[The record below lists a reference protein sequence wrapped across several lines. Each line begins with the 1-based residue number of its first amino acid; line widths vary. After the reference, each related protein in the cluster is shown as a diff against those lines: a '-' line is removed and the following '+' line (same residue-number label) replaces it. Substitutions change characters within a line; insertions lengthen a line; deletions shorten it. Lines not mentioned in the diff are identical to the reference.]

1 MLFFS
6 QFQFASTE
14 FMLTA
19 GSYLDIAMQMMFFT
33 GLVFELPIVIL
44 ILARFGIISPEIMRK
59 YRRHAIL
66 AIFIIAMIVTPPD
79 PGSMMLVGIPM
90 VFLYELSVWI
100 SYTVARKK
108 KKA

>member
-1 MLFFS
+1 
-6 QFQFASTE
+6 
-14 FMLTA
+14 MLTA